1 MVKYPNGIKRAI
13 VSNKQSTI
21 NRGMN
26 LEDDINLSN
35 KYYLDY
41 NIANIHKKP
50 TPIQIVK
57 VDYPKRSSAKIIEAY
72 FKVASTT
79 DYNGIYKGRY
89 LDFEAK
95 ETNLKTTFPFSSIH
109 QHQIAHLKN
118 VIHHGAI
125 AFFIIRFNYY
135 NETYLVDASK
145 VIELYDDINCKSIK
159 YSWLQVNGFLIPY
172 SLTPPV
178 NYLKYLDINN
188 KGDFYE

>member
-1 MVKYPNGIKRAI
+1 MVKYPNGIKRDI
-13 VSNKQSTI
+13 VRNKQSTI

-72 FKVASTT
+72 FKVPSTT
-79 DYNGIYKGRY
+79 DYNGIYKGHY

-95 ETNLKTTFPFSSIH
+95 ETNLKTTFPFASIH
-109 QHQIAHLKN
+109 PHQIVHLKN

-145 VIELYDDINCKSIK
+145 VIKLYDDINCKSIK
-159 YSWLQVNGFLIPY
+159 YSWLQVNGTLIPY